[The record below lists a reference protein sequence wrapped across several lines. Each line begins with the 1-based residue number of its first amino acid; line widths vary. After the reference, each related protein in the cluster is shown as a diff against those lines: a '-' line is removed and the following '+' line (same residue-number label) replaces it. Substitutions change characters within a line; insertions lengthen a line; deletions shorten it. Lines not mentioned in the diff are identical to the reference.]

1 MPTLESALGQDALAS
16 KSSIYSTY
24 EPSSQIKYSP
34 DKYLIAEKIQNAL
47 RQPPAYS
54 QVQITKSSIFH
65 CIVHLKCFFFFQTI
79 VESDPFYGPIVARI
93 DSILSQYT
101 VVSENCKEW
110 LVCNMYRTPAQF
122 SPHSNFLSAELS
134 R

>member
-1 MPTLESALGQDALAS
+1 MKNVWISSINPYPAVPTLESALGRVPVGEDVLAS

-54 QVQITKSSIFH
+54 QVKIP
-65 CIVHLKCFFFFQTI
+65 LNPPFF
-79 VESDPFYGPIVARI
+79 V
-93 DSILSQYT
+93 
-101 VVSENCKEW
+101 
-110 LVCNMYRTPAQF
+110 
-122 SPHSNFLSAELS
+122 
-134 R
+134 